1 MGIVLTPFRWADDGD
16 KLAFV
21 HQLMEEAFP
30 AAERRSRRDF
40 EALLA
45 SEPRFLL
52 RLIYRDEALVGFLST
67 WHLEGFYYGEHF
79 AILPTERN
87 RGIGR
92 EVLHSLKRGAALFL
106 RSNLLSMSGVGD
118 ALPFTNQ
125 WECRCSHTPIYSPL
139 MARIARLSPST

>member
-16 KLAFV
+16 KLAFI

-52 RLIYRDEALVGFLST
+52 HLIYRDEALVGIWRAFTTES
-67 WHLEGFYYGEHF
+67 
-79 AILPTERN
+79 ILR
-87 RGIGR
+87 
-92 EVLHSLKRGAALFL
+92 
-106 RSNLLSMSGVGD
+106 
-118 ALPFTNQ
+118 
-125 WECRCSHTPIYSPL
+125 YSP
-139 MARIARLSPST
+139 PSAIGA

>member
-52 RLIYRDEALVGFLST
+52 HLIYRDEALVGFLST

-92 EVLHSLKRGAALFL
+92 EVLHLLKSGAA
-106 RSNLLSMSGVGD
+106 SSI
-118 ALPFTNQ
+118 PFVF
-125 WECRCSHTPIYSPL
+125 EI
-139 MARIARLSPST
+139 